1 MKRQQLATA
10 AFSLT
15 ELMVIMAIV
24 GILAGIA
31 VPNILRNWQDES
43 LNSANKQ
50 AIAWLDDLRRKAI
63 QQSSP
68 CRVQISTNPAQLIGS
83 CDNAAEITSTLDLAA
98 AIPNGNQLILTLP
111 NNSPTTWVFTPRGT
125 TTTDAELR
133 MNLPGSTLGRCIRL
147 LKPLGL
153 LRSGKQRLDTCV
165 YTTSF

>member
-24 GILAGIA
+24 GILTGIA
-31 VPNILRNWQDES
+31 VPNVLRNWQDES

-98 AIPNGNQLILTLP
+98 VIPNGNQLILTLP

-133 MNLPGSTLGRCIRL
+133 MNLPGSTLGRCIGL

>member
-24 GILAGIA
+24 GILAG
-31 VPNILRNWQDES
+31 
-43 LNSANKQ
+43 
-50 AIAWLDDLRRKAI
+50 
-63 QQSSP
+63 
-68 CRVQISTNPAQLIGS
+68 RVQISTNPAQLIGS

-153 LRSGKQRLDTCV
+153 LRSGKQRFDTCV